1 MSTSELLK
9 ELAGLR
15 ERIDHLER
23 EKRTDDISATGN
35 SSKPKPREVIST
47 VKALSMR
54 CSEVDVSMKL

>member
-23 EKRTDDISATGN
+23 EKRTDDISASSN
-35 SSKPKPREVIST
+35 SSKPRPREVSPT
-47 VKALSMR
+47 VKALSNA
-54 CSEVDVSMKL
+54 L